1 MIDRRVLVQGGSAWG
16 VCHQVGCVLALYGL
30 LVLYGLLALYG
41 LLVLYRVDS
50 FCNLQDDLP
59 HDKRKDV
66 AEISTGQGRNR
77 G

>member
-16 VCHQVGCVLALYGL
+16 VCHQVGCVLALYGM
-30 LVLYGLLALYG
+30 LVLYG